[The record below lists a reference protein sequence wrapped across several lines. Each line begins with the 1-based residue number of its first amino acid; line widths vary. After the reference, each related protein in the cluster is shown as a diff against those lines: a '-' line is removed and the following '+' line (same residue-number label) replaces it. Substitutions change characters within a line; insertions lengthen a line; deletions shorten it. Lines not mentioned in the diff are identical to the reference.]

1 MNNPRPQFEASRK
14 VQPLSLHD
22 ADVIRRLA
30 RIEAMLAQL
39 IGQDAPAP
47 AIDPVPLIAD
57 LTGGDWFTAGELW
70 HSVDA
75 LRKAAEAIG
84 EPVPDVV
91 QAFSDLGLS
100 SVKSLGKWL
109 SARPAEIIER
119 TERTR
124 AGILWRVTLQG

>member
-1 MNNPRPQFEASRK
+1 MGKKCAQSQFKASGIALP
-14 VQPLSLHD
+14 VSLHD
-22 ADVIRRLA
+22 ADIIRRLA

-39 IGQDAPAP
+39 IGQDAP

-70 HSVDA
+70 QSVDA

>member
-1 MNNPRPQFEASRK
+1 MGRKCAQSQFKASGIGL
-14 VQPLSLHD
+14 PLSLHD

-39 IGQDAPAP
+39 MGQDAP

-57 LTGGDWFTAGELW
+57 LTGSDWFTAAELW
-70 HSVDA
+70 KAVDD

-91 QAFSDLGLS
+91 QALSDLGLF

-109 SARPAEIIER
+109 AARPAEIIER

>member
-1 MNNPRPQFEASRK
+1 MCRKCAQSQFKASGIGL
-14 VQPLSLHD
+14 PLSLHD

-39 IGQDAPAP
+39 MGQDAP

-57 LTGGDWFTAGELW
+57 LTDGDWFTAAELW
-70 HSVDA
+70 QSVDA

-109 SARPAEIIER
+109 SARPAKIIER

>member
-1 MNNPRPQFEASRK
+1 MGKKRAHPQNEASGNAF
-14 VQPLSLHD
+14 PLGLHD
-22 ADVIRRLA
+22 ADIIRRLA
-30 RIEAMLAQL
+30 RIEAMLAVL
-39 IGQDAPAP
+39 IGQDAP

-57 LTGGDWFTAGELW
+57 LTDSDWFTAGELW
-70 HSVDA
+70 QSVDA

-124 AGILWRVTLQG
+124 AGILWRIA